1 MKKASLILSLSL
13 SIGIAFSQK
22 ARDYSQIVNELVAQI
37 EEANTT
43 SKALR
48 IAVVPFIPSAATPDE
63 PKAFG
68 EYLTE
73 SINGKLSEKP
83 HLYKVFER
91 KRLDAIFKENQL
103 MLSGMMK
110 PSEALKIGEL
120 LSIDAVFSGT
130 YTKLKSYVEVSGRLI
145 DVTSGEI
152 MTSYSGRVK
161 LTKNI
166 QTLFDNPQ
174 TNTNAA
180 AQENSQNANPNI
192 MIVNQINTNQNSK
205 QKTREEICEDKVKAF
220 KPRLDDL
227 SSQEKIDAVVVEA
240 TKTPFD
246 NLCGRLH
253 YDVLYIFTR
262 YKLDPPAYKTFLE
275 KTLDTLSFPTEDDRG
290 YEIIRFFANDKKID
304 EEEWKVGFKTISRV
318 GNYSLSSYVS
328 ALIGRTEDP
337 LEDLKQRVDDVANAA
352 LKNKIGLPRPLDF
365 NNCFLELMEGLD
377 HNNPLRI
384 YSYGKYGKNFSMD
397 EKNSPRI
404 ISLLTSMYKNETRQ
418 AEKAKVLGWIVDYF
432 NNNSFP
438 KSADQLYDFAFSFR
452 FTGYEANDEKTK
464 INFPAGDLKILCGL
478 CKSKF
483 SEYAM
488 TSQYESQK
496 EDRINFCAQNNIP
509 IPGVIPA
516 DEEAIKIF
524 QGSNSIGQLQTIKL
538 ISQKKDLS
546 PLLEPSLIGLFDKRS
561 LDNKEELNEAQTI
574 AISLLGKMKTN
585 NAKAISYIIQRL
597 NNYDN
602 ASDNAKDALALI
614 GKPAVQP
621 LIKRLTS
628 TNDQDGGLRYKII
641 FILGKIGKEA
651 KPAEGILNQMLKTE
665 TNSDIKYAI
674 EAALQEMR

>member
-13 SIGIAFSQK
+13 NIGIAFSQK

-602 ASDNAKDALALI
+602 PSDNAKDALALI